1 MCIFQTHGT
10 NKKASNTHTM
20 HSKIF
25 LKYLQNIFKI
35 FKMCHLSIRDPAE
48 RWKRN
53 ERSTSWWHQR
63 YILIRDEK
71 GTFGGHLFSKI
82 SSRAIRYTPTSKSK
96 YLSLIVELI
105 CPRVYQEE
113 LKFVFPIILNF
124 HETQCSPL
132 LRSVTNQSQDL
143 VWFIFYARKFH
154 LNLCSCFWIDTEDSD
169 DDGDFDD
176 N

>member
-1 MCIFQTHGT
+1 MSINAELWVIYCAFFRPTELTRRHQTHT
-10 NKKASNTHTM
+10 QC
-20 HSKIF
+20 IP
-25 LKYLQNIFKI
+25 KYFQNIYKI

-105 CPRVYQEE
+105 CPRVYHEE
-113 LKFVFPIILNF
+113 LKFLYPHYFKFSWNSMFTIVKVSDKPIPRPSLVNFLFSKIPFTSLLLLLN
-124 HETQCSPL
+124 
-132 LRSVTNQSQDL
+132 
-143 VWFIFYARKFH
+143 WY
-154 LNLCSCFWIDTEDSD
+154 W
-169 DDGDFDD
+169 G
-176 N
+176 